1 MESHSK
7 SQLREWGGESAVGHD
22 MDRLLDYGALDVQST
37 LEPARSTW
45 DLGPQN
51 FYASADVCYKAYGR
65 LS

>member
-1 MESHSK
+1 
-7 SQLREWGGESAVGHD
+7 
-22 MDRLLDYGALDVQST
+22 MDRLLDYGALDLQPT

-65 LS
+65 LF